1 MDTGARSRKKTKQK
15 VETFYLKKVARDGF
29 EPPQTEPKSAVLPLD
44 DRAIFHLKNSNR
56 RSDLDCKGRN
66 ALAFS
71 QRLFKNN
78 YIIAFKHS

>member
-1 MDTGARSRKKTKQK
+1 
-15 VETFYLKKVARDGF
+15 
-29 EPPQTEPKSAVLPLD
+29 
-44 DRAIFHLKNSNR
+44 
-56 RSDLDCKGRN
+56 LDCKGRN